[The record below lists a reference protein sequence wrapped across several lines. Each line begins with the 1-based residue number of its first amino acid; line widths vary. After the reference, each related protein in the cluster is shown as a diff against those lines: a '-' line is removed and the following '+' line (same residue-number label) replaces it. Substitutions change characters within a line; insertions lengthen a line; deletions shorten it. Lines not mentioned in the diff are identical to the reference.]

1 MVTLDGA
8 VINQS
13 GTMSGGGNRVLKGRM
28 SSTMVASVSPQQLSE
43 MEQTLSRETT
53 THKVPYLTGLLPF
66 KSVHVYR
73 NVSMTK
79 ISWPS

>member
-28 SSTMVASVSPQQLSE
+28 SSTLVSNVSPHQLTE
-43 MEQTLSRETT
+43 MEQTLSQEMSS
-53 THKVPYLTGLLPF
+53 HKVLHLTMLYILL
-66 KSVHVYR
+66 
-73 NVSMTK
+73 NVVST
-79 ISWPS
+79 